1 MHPAQPYATLRVRTL
16 DKKGEK
22 RVKNFVG
29 QGKLTVKKVRAI
41 NQPGLYGDGNTLY
54 LRVAPGGS
62 KQWVQRLTIHGKRR
76 DIGLG
81 GCSWVTLA
89 EARDA
94 AYANRRMARRGGD
107 PLAVKRQPKVPT
119 FREAAQRTFEA
130 LRPRWR
136 SEKVAAN
143 WMQKLERHAL
153 ARLGDI
159 PVDRIGR
166 EHVLAVLTPI
176 WTTKPETGRKVRQNI
191 RATLKWC
198 QAHGF
203 VQFNA
208 AGEAIDGA
216 LPRMPAVKTHFRALP
231 YAEIPE
237 ALEVVQT
244 SGASRV
250 AKLALKFL
258 IFTAARSGEVRG
270 ATWAEIQS
278 DVWKIPG
285 ERMKAG
291 IEHRVPLSPPALEVL
306 EQTRALNDGS
316 ALVFPS
322 PVRHGRTLSDM
333 TLTKVLRDT
342 GLAARATV
350 HGFRSSVRDWCADTG
365 KAREVAEAALAHTVG
380 GVEGA
385 YFRSDLFERRRRLM
399 DAWAAFLTAVE
410 VKIVALHR

>member
-1 MHPAQPYATLRVRTL
+1 M
-16 DKKGEK
+16 
-22 RVKNFVG
+22 
-29 QGKLTVKKVRAI
+29 
-41 NQPGLYGDGNTLY
+41 YGDGNTLY

-62 KQWVQRLTIHGKRR
+62 KQWVQRLTIHGKRH

-89 EARDA
+89 EAREA
-94 AYANRRMARRGGD
+94 AYANRRLARLGGD
-107 PLAVKRQPKVPT
+107 PRAVKSRPKVPT
-119 FREAAQRTFEA
+119 FREAAQRTYEA

-136 SEKVAAN
+136 SEKVAVS
-143 WMQKLERHAL
+143 WMRQLERHAL
-153 ARLGDI
+153 ARLGEL

-166 EHVLAVLTPI
+166 EDVLAVLTPI
-176 WTTKPETGRKVRQNI
+176 WTTKPETGRRVRRNI

-203 VQFNA
+203 VAFNA

-216 LPRMPAVKTHFRALP
+216 LPRMPAVKAHFRALP
-231 YAEIPE
+231 YSEIPGALDIVE
-237 ALEVVQT
+237 A
-244 SGASRV
+244 SSASPA

-258 IFTAARSGEVRG
+258 IFTAMRSGEVRG
-270 ATWAEIQS
+270 AMWTEIQGS
-278 DVWKIPG
+278 VWKIPG

-291 IEHRVPLSPPALEVL
+291 GEHRVPLSAPMLAML
-306 EQTRALNDGS
+306 EQVRTLDDGS
-316 ALVFPS
+316 GLVFPS
-322 PVRHGRTLSDM
+322 PIRRGRPLSDM

-342 GLAARATV
+342 GLAECATV
-350 HGFRSSVRDWCADTG
+350 HGFRSSFRDWCADTG

-399 DAWAAFLTAVE
+399 DAWAAYLTDTEANA
-410 VKIVALHR
+410 VALRRETGTHGGGVIN

>member
-1 MHPAQPYATLRVRTL
+1 MR
-16 DKKGEK
+16 
-22 RVKNFVG
+22 NFVG

-62 KQWVQRLTIHGKRR
+62 KQWVQRLTIHGKRH

-89 EARDA
+89 EAREA
-94 AYANRRMARRGGD
+94 AYANRRLARRGGD
-107 PLAVKRQPKVPT
+107 PLAFKRRPKVPA
-119 FREAAQRTFEA
+119 FREAAQRTHEA

-136 SEKVAAN
+136 SEKAAAN
-143 WMQKLERHAL
+143 WMQQLERHAMV
-153 ARLGDI
+153 RLGDL
-159 PVDRIGR
+159 PVDHIGR

-176 WTTKPETGRKVRQNI
+176 WTSKPETGRRVRRNI

-216 LPRMPAVKTHFRALP
+216 LPRMPAVKAHFRALP
-231 YAEIPE
+231 YSEIPE
-237 ALEVVQT
+237 AVEIVQT
-244 SGASRV
+244 SQASPV

-258 IFTAARSGEVRG
+258 IITAARSGEVRG
-270 ATWAEIQS
+270 AKWMEMHG

-291 IEHRVPLSPPALEVL
+291 IEHRVPLSAPALEVL
-306 EQTRALNDGS
+306 EKARQLGGGS
-316 ALVFPS
+316 ELVFPS
-322 PVRHGRTLSDM
+322 PIRRGRTLSDM

-342 GLAARATV
+342 GLAERATV
-350 HGFRSSVRDWCADTG
+350 HGFRSSFRDWCADTG

-399 DAWAAFLTAVE
+399 DAWGSYLNGTDAKVVVL
-410 VKIVALHR
+410 RR

>member
-1 MHPAQPYATLRVRTL
+1 M
-16 DKKGEK
+16 KI
-22 RVKNFVG
+22 FVG

-94 AYANRRMARRGGD
+94 AYANRRLARRGGD

-119 FREAAQRTFEA
+119 FREAAQHTYEA

-136 SEKVAAN
+136 SDKVAAN
-143 WMQKLERHAL
+143 WMQKLERHAMP
-153 ARLGDI
+153 RLGDI

-166 EHVLAVLTPI
+166 EHVLTVLTPI

-208 AGEAIDGA
+208 AGRSNRWCFTA
-216 LPRMPAVKTHFRALP
+216 H
-231 YAEIPE
+231 
-237 ALEVVQT
+237 
-244 SGASRV
+244 ASREGAFQGV
-250 AKLALKFL
+250 ALC
-258 IFTAARSGEVRG
+258 RDSRG
-270 ATWAEIQS
+270 AGNRTDFRSLTGSE
-278 DVWKIPG
+278 
-285 ERMKAG
+285 AG
-291 IEHRVPLSPPALEVL
+291 AQVPDL
-306 EQTRALNDGS
+306 
-316 ALVFPS
+316 
-322 PVRHGRTLSDM
+322 HGRPLRRGPRRDM
-333 TLTKVLRDT
+333 DGDT
-342 GLAARATV
+342 RRCVEDPRRA
-350 HGFRSSVRDWCADTG
+350 H
-365 KAREVAEAALAHTVG
+365 EG
-380 GVEGA
+380 G
-385 YFRSDLFERRRRLM
+385 R
-399 DAWAAFLTAVE
+399 
-410 VKIVALHR
+410 

>member
-350 HGFRSSVRDWCADTG
+350 HGFRSSFRDWCADTG

>member
-1 MHPAQPYATLRVRTL
+1 MRRGALEFASRRWIKEVR
-16 DKKGEK
+16 
-22 RVKNFVG
+22 NNVG

-62 KQWVQRLTIHGKRR
+62 KQWVQRLTVLGKRR

-89 EARDA
+89 EAREA
-94 AYANRRMARRGGD
+94 AYANRRLARRGGD
-107 PLAVKRQPKVPT
+107 PLAAKRRPRIPT
-119 FREAAQRTFEA
+119 FRKAAQRTYEA

-136 SEKVAAN
+136 SEKVAVN
-143 WMQKLERHAL
+143 WMQQLERHAL
-153 ARLGDI
+153 ARLGDM

-166 EHVLAVLTPI
+166 EDVLVVLTPI
-176 WTTKPETGRKVRQNI
+176 WTTKPETGRRVRRNI
-191 RATLKWC
+191 RAILEWC

-208 AGEAIDGA
+208 AGEGIDGA
-216 LPRMPAVKTHFRALP
+216 LPRMPAVKAHFRALP

-237 ALEVVQT
+237 ALDIVET
-244 SGASRV
+244 SSASRV
-250 AKLALKFL
+250 AKLALRFL

-270 ATWAEIQS
+270 AMWAEMHG

-291 IEHRVPLSPPALEVL
+291 VEHRVPLSASALDVL
-306 EQTRALNDGS
+306 GQARALDDGS
-316 ALVFPS
+316 GLVFPS
-322 PVRHGRTLSDM
+322 PIRRGRPLSNM
-333 TLTKVLRDT
+333 TLTKILRGT
-342 GLAARATV
+342 GLAERATV
-350 HGFRSSVRDWCADTG
+350 HGFRSSFRDWCADTG

-399 DAWAAFLTAVE
+399 DAWAAFLTGTQAKV
-410 VKIVALHR
+410 VALHR

>member
-1 MHPAQPYATLRVRTL
+1 M
-16 DKKGEK
+16 
-22 RVKNFVG
+22 G

-94 AYANRRMARRGGD
+94 AYGNRRLARRGGD

-119 FREAAQRTFEA
+119 FREAAQRTYDA

-136 SEKVAAN
+136 SEKVAVN

-153 ARLGDI
+153 VRLGDM
-159 PVDRIGR
+159 PVDRIGQ
-166 EHVLAVLTPI
+166 EDVLAVLTPI

-198 QAHGF
+198 HAHGF
-203 VQFNA
+203 VAFNA

-216 LPRMPAVKTHFRALP
+216 LPRMPAVKAHFRALP
-231 YAEIPE
+231 YSEIRE
-237 ALEVVQT
+237 ALDIVQT

-270 ATWAEIQS
+270 AMWIEIHR

-291 IEHRVPLSPPALEVL
+291 VEHRVPLSVPALEVL
-306 EQTRALNDGS
+306 EQARELDDGS

-322 PVRHGRTLSDM
+322 PIRRGRELSNM
-333 TLTKVLRDT
+333 TLTKLLRDT
-342 GLAARATV
+342 GLAQRATV
-350 HGFRSSVRDWCADTG
+350 HGFRSSFRDWCADTG
-365 KAREVAEAALAHTVG
+365 KVREVAEAALAHTVG

-399 DAWAAFLTAVE
+399 EAWAAYLTGTE
-410 VKIVALHR
+410 VKVVALRR

>member
-1 MHPAQPYATLRVRTL
+1 M
-16 DKKGEK
+16 
-22 RVKNFVG
+22 G

-62 KQWVQRLTIHGKRR
+62 KQWVQRLTIHGKRH

-89 EARDA
+89 EAREA
-94 AYANRRMARRGGD
+94 AYSNRRLARRGGD
-107 PLAVKRQPKVPT
+107 PLAVKRQPKIPT
-119 FREAAQRTFEA
+119 FREAAQRTYEA

-136 SEKVAAN
+136 SKKVAVN
-143 WMQKLERHAL
+143 WMKQLERHAL
-153 ARLGDI
+153 ARLGDL
-159 PVDRIGR
+159 PVDRVGR
-166 EHVLAVLTPI
+166 EDVLAVLTPI
-176 WTTKPETGRKVRQNI
+176 WTTKPETGRKVRRNI
-191 RATLKWC
+191 RATLKWS

-216 LPRMPAVKTHFRALP
+216 LPPMPAVKAHFRALP
-231 YAEIPE
+231 YSEIPE
-237 ALEVVQT
+237 ALDTIQT
-244 SGASRV
+244 SSASQV

-258 IFTAARSGEVRG
+258 IFTAGRSGEVRG
-270 ATWAEIQS
+270 AMWTEMQGDI
-278 DVWKIPG
+278 WKIPG

-291 IEHRVPLSPPALEVL
+291 TEHRVPLSAPALEVL
-306 EQTRALNDGS
+306 EQAQTLDDGS
-316 ALVFPS
+316 SLVFPS
-322 PVRHGRTLSDM
+322 PIRRGRTLSNM

-342 GLAARATV
+342 GLAERATV
-350 HGFRSSVRDWCADTG
+350 HGFRSGFRDWCADTG

-385 YFRSDLFERRRRLM
+385 YFRSDLFERRRCLM
-399 DAWAAFLTAVE
+399 DAWAAYLTGEMTASDLA
-410 VKIVALHR
+410 K

>member
-1 MHPAQPYATLRVRTL
+1 M
-16 DKKGEK
+16 
-22 RVKNFVG
+22 G

-62 KQWVQRLTIHGKRR
+62 KQWVQRLTIHGKRH

-89 EARDA
+89 EAREA
-94 AYANRRMARRGGD
+94 AYANRRLARRGGD
-107 PLAVKRQPKVPT
+107 PRAVKSRPKVPT
-119 FREAAQRTFEA
+119 FREAAQRTYEA

-136 SEKVAAN
+136 SEKVAVN
-143 WMQKLERHAL
+143 WMRQLERHAL
-153 ARLGDI
+153 PRLGEL

-166 EHVLAVLTPI
+166 EDVLVVLTPI
-176 WTTKPETGRKVRQNI
+176 WTTKPETGRRVRRNI

-203 VQFNA
+203 VAFNA

-216 LPRMPAVKTHFRALP
+216 LPRMPAVKAHFRALP
-231 YAEIPE
+231 YSEIAGALDIVE
-237 ALEVVQT
+237 A
-244 SGASRV
+244 SSASPA

-258 IFTAARSGEVRG
+258 IFTATRSGEVRG
-270 ATWAEIQS
+270 AMWAEMQG

-291 IEHRVPLSPPALEVL
+291 GEHRVPLSAPMLEML
-306 EQTRALNDGS
+306 EQVRTLDDGNG
-316 ALVFPS
+316 LVFPS
-322 PVRHGRTLSDM
+322 PIRRGRPLSDM

-342 GLAARATV
+342 GLAERATV
-350 HGFRSSVRDWCADTG
+350 HGFRSSFRDWCADTG

-399 DAWAAFLTAVE
+399 DAWAAYLTDTEANV
-410 VKIVALHR
+410 VALRR

>member
-1 MHPAQPYATLRVRTL
+1 MLPAQPYATLRVRAL

-107 PLAVKRQPKVPT
+107 PLAIKRQPKVPT

-216 LPRMPAVKTHFRALP
+216 LPRMPAVKAHFRALP

-237 ALEVVQT
+237 ALEIVQT
-244 SGASRV
+244 SGASPV

-258 IFTAARSGEVRG
+258 IFTATRSGEVRG
-270 ATWAEIQS
+270 ATWTEIQS

-285 ERMKAG
+285 KRMKAG
-291 IEHRVPLSPPALEVL
+291 IEHRVPLSVPALQVL
-306 EQTRALNDGS
+306 EQARALNDGS

-322 PVRHGRTLSDM
+322 PIRRGRELSNM
-333 TLTKVLRDT
+333 TLTKLLRDT
-342 GLAARATV
+342 GLANRATV
-350 HGFRSSVRDWCADTG
+350 HGFRSSFRDWCADTG

-399 DAWAAFLTAVE
+399 DAWVAFLTADGSNL
-410 VKIVALHR
+410 VALRR

>member
-1 MHPAQPYATLRVRTL
+1 MKY
-16 DKKGEK
+16 
-22 RVKNFVG
+22 FVG

-136 SEKVAAN
+136 SEKVAVN
-143 WMQKLERHAL
+143 WMQKLERHAM
-153 ARLGDI
+153 ARLGAI
-159 PVDRIGR
+159 PVDQIGR

-216 LPRMPAVKTHFRALP
+216 LPRMPAVKAHFRALP

-237 ALEVVQT
+237 ALSIVQT

-270 ATWAEIQS
+270 ATWTEIHS

-291 IEHRVPLSPPALEVL
+291 VEHRVPLSAPALEVL
-306 EQTRALNDGS
+306 EHARALNDGS
-316 ALVFPS
+316 ALIFPS
-322 PVRHGRTLSDM
+322 PVRRGRDLSDM

-342 GLAARATV
+342 GLAERATV
-350 HGFRSSVRDWCADTG
+350 HGFRSSFRDWCAETG

-385 YFRSDLFERRRRLM
+385 YFRSDLFERRRCLM
-399 DAWAAFLTAVE
+399 DAWAAFLTAAE
-410 VKIVALHR
+410 GK

>member
-1 MHPAQPYATLRVRTL
+1 MKY
-16 DKKGEK
+16 
-22 RVKNFVG
+22 FVG

-136 SEKVAAN
+136 SEKVAVN
-143 WMQKLERHAL
+143 WMQKLERHAM
-153 ARLGDI
+153 ARLGAI
-159 PVDRIGR
+159 PVDQIGR

-216 LPRMPAVKTHFRALP
+216 LPRMPAVKAHFRALP

-237 ALEVVQT
+237 ALEIVQT
-244 SGASRV
+244 SGASPV
-250 AKLALKFL
+250 AKLALTFL

-270 ATWAEIQS
+270 STWAEIQS

-291 IEHRVPLSPPALEVL
+291 VEHRVPLSAPALEVL
-306 EQTRALNDGS
+306 DHARALNDGS
-316 ALVFPS
+316 ALIFPS
-322 PVRHGRTLSDM
+322 PIRQGRELSDM

-342 GLAARATV
+342 GLAERATV
-350 HGFRSSVRDWCADTG
+350 HGFRSSFRDWCADTG

-385 YFRSDLFERRRRLM
+385 YFRSDLFERRRCLM
-399 DAWAAFLTAVE
+399 DAWAAYLTGDGAQV
-410 VKIVALHR
+410 VALRR

>member
-1 MHPAQPYATLRVRTL
+1 MRPAQPYASLRVRAL

-107 PLAVKRQPKVPT
+107 PLAVKHQHKVPT

-136 SEKVAAN
+136 SEKVAVN
-143 WMQKLERHAL
+143 WMQKLERHAM
-153 ARLGDI
+153 ARLGEI
-159 PVDRIGR
+159 PVDQIGR

-216 LPRMPAVKTHFRALP
+216 LPRMPAVKAHFRALP

-244 SGASRV
+244 SGASTV

-270 ATWAEIQS
+270 ATWTEIQS

-285 ERMKAG
+285 ERMKARAK
-291 IEHRVPLSPPALEVL
+291 HRVPLSAPVL
-306 EQTRALNDGS
+306 AVLDQARALSDGS
-316 ALVFPS
+316 ALIFPS
-322 PVRHGRTLSDM
+322 PIRRGHTLSDM

-342 GLAARATV
+342 GLAERATV
-350 HGFRSSVRDWCADTG
+350 HGFRSSFRDWCADTG

-399 DAWAAFLTAVE
+399 DAWAAYMTGAAAE
-410 VKIVALHR
+410 VVTLYN

>member
-1 MHPAQPYATLRVRTL
+1 MHPAQPYATLRVRAL
-16 DKKGEK
+16 DKKGEN

-94 AYANRRMARRGGD
+94 AYANRRLARRGGD
-107 PLAVKRQPKVPT
+107 PLAVKHQPKVPT
-119 FREAAQRTFEA
+119 FREAAQHTYEA

-216 LPRMPAVKTHFRALP
+216 LPRMPAVKAHFRALP

-237 ALEVVQT
+237 ALEIVQT

-270 ATWAEIQS
+270 ATWTEIQG

-291 IEHRVPLSPPALEVL
+291 VEHRVPLSAPTLDVL
-306 EQTRALNDGS
+306 EQARTLNDGS
-316 ALVFPS
+316 ALIFPS
-322 PVRHGRTLSDM
+322 PIRRGRTLSDM

-342 GLAARATV
+342 GLAGRATV
-350 HGFRSSVRDWCADTG
+350 HGFRSSFRDWCADTG

-399 DAWAAFLTAVE
+399 DAWAAYLMGDGAQV
-410 VKIVALHR
+410 VALRR

>member
-1 MHPAQPYATLRVRTL
+1 M
-16 DKKGEK
+16 
-22 RVKNFVG
+22 KNFVG

-94 AYANRRMARRGGD
+94 AYANRRLARRGGD
-107 PLAVKRQPKVPT
+107 PLAVKRQPRVPT
-119 FREAAQRTFEA
+119 FREAAQHTYEV

-136 SEKVAAN
+136 SDKVAAN
-143 WMQKLERHAL
+143 WMQKWERHAMP
-153 ARLGDI
+153 RLGDI

-166 EHVLAVLTPI
+166 EHVLTVLTPI

-208 AGEAIDGA
+208 AGDAIDGA
-216 LPRMPAVKTHFRALP
+216 LPRMPAVKAHFRALP

-237 ALEVVQT
+237 ALEIVQT

-270 ATWAEIQS
+270 ATWTEIQS

-291 IEHRVPLSPPALEVL
+291 VEHRVPLSAPALEVL
-306 EQTRALNDGS
+306 EHARALNDGS
-316 ALVFPS
+316 ALIFPS
-322 PVRHGRTLSDM
+322 PIRRGRELSDM

-342 GLAARATV
+342 GLAGRATV
-350 HGFRSSVRDWCADTG
+350 HGFRSSFRDWCAETC
-365 KAREVAEAALAHTVG
+365 KAREVAEAALAHMVG

-399 DAWAAFLTAVE
+399 DAWAVYL
-410 VKIVALHR
+410 IRSSP

>member
-1 MHPAQPYATLRVRTL
+1 M
-16 DKKGEK
+16 
-22 RVKNFVG
+22 KNFVG

-130 LRPRWR
+130 LCPRWR
-136 SEKVAAN
+136 SEKVAVN
-143 WMQKLERHAL
+143 WMQKLERHAM
-153 ARLGDI
+153 ARLGEI
-159 PVDRIGR
+159 PVDQIGR

-216 LPRMPAVKTHFRALP
+216 LPRMPAVKAHFRALP
-231 YAEIPE
+231 YAETPE
-237 ALEVVQT
+237 ALDIVQA
-244 SGASRV
+244 SGASQV

-270 ATWAEIQS
+270 ATWTEIQS
-278 DVWKIPG
+278 DVWKILG
-285 ERMKAG
+285 DRMKAG
-291 IEHRVPLSPPALEVL
+291 VEHRVPLSAPALEVL
-306 EQTRALNDGS
+306 EQARALKDGS
-316 ALVFPS
+316 ALIFPS
-322 PVRHGRTLSDM
+322 PIRPGRELSDM

-342 GLAARATV
+342 GLADRATV
-350 HGFRSSVRDWCADTG
+350 HGFRSSFRDWCADTG

-399 DAWAAFLTAVE
+399 DAWAAYLTGTE
-410 VKIVALHR
+410 VKVVAM